1 MKYYV
6 GIDIGGMSIKAGL
19 VDACGNILVKESVT
33 TPLNDKNLLKEAI
46 FKLIDNVLKKSEKTI
61 SEIEYVGIGSPG
73 IVNFRTG
80 EVLYASN
87 LGIEKFDICKQVTAK
102 YDVDCYVEN
111 DANCAVLGEYY
122 FGDAVGF
129 KDVIMVT
136 LGTGVG
142 TGMLI
147 NGKVLVS
154 PGGGGTEGGH
164 MCIVNG
170 GLDCACGA
178 KGCYEKYASASALI
192 SQTESAMKEHKDSL
206 LLKYAM
212 QEGEVNGKV
221 AFLAARE
228 NDEVAK
234 QVLAK
239 YVEYVGTGI
248 VNIVNIFRPD
258 LILIG
263 GGVSNEKEMLIKPV
277 EEYVNSHM
285 FGKDYLEKIPVR
297 QAKLKNDAGILGA
310 AMLGQNKEG

>member
-19 VDACGNILVKESVT
+19 VDACGNITAKETVP
-33 TPLNDKNLLKEAI
+33 TPIGDRTALCEAI
-46 FKLIDNVLKKSEKTI
+46 FKLIENVLKKGEKTVK
-61 SEIEYVGIGSPG
+61 EIEYVGIGSPG
-73 IVNFRTG
+73 IVSFRSG

-87 LGIEKFDICKQVTAK
+87 LGIEKFDVCRRVNEKFGVS
-102 YDVDCYVEN
+102 CYVEN

-129 KDVIMVT
+129 KDVIMIT

-164 MCIVNG
+164 MCIVTD
-170 GLDCACGA
+170 GLQCACGS
-178 KGCYEKYASASALI
+178 KGCYEKYASAAALI
-192 SQTESAMKEHKDSL
+192 NQTENAIKEHKDSL

-234 QVLAK
+234 QVLSK

-258 LILIG
+258 MILIG

-277 EEYVNSHM
+277 EQFVNEHM

-297 QAKLKNDAGILGA
+297 QAKLKNEAGILGA
-310 AMLGQNKEG
+310 AMLGLNKEG